1 MYSFWETIPLE
12 TISDGYY
19 PIGREKGHRC
29 ILGTRHDVIEHLR
42 EAGLHPRK
50 GLGQNFLVDESAL
63 QRIIAAANL
72 NKEDFVLEIG
82 AGPGTLTRLLG
93 EQTLRVLAVEID
105 SNMVNILR
113 TVLAEVR
120 NVDIIQGD
128 ILSFSIEK
136 LLDDAGLTAD
146 EPYKVVANLP
156 YYITSAILRHL
167 LEADRKPSC
176 LVVTVQEEV
185 AKRII
190 AKPGKMSLLAVS
202 VQLYGIPE
210 IVTRIPA
217 GAFYPVPKVDS
228 AVLRIN
234 LSDKPTVD
242 VEDVHWFFTVVR
254 AGFSS
259 RRKQL
264 HNVLSGRL
272 SLPGEK
278 VKVALLQSGIEP
290 TRRAQTLTLDEW
302 ARLCRELPDKASPH
316 L

>member
-1 MYSFWETIPLE
+1 M
-12 TISDGYY
+12 
-19 PIGREKGHRC
+19 
-29 ILGTRHDVIEHLR
+29 GTRHDVIEHLR

-105 SNMVNILR
+105 SNMVNMLR

-120 NVDIIQGD
+120 NVDIVQGD
-128 ILSFSIEK
+128 ILSLSIEK

-146 EPYKVVANLP
+146 EQYKVVANLP

-202 VQLYGIPE
+202 VQLYGVPE

-234 LSDKPTVD
+234 LSDGPTVD
-242 VEDVHWFFTVVR
+242 VENVPWFFTVVR

-264 HNVLSGRL
+264 HNVLSHSL
-272 SLPGEK
+272 ALPGDR
-278 VKVALLQSGIEP
+278 VKVALSQSGIEP

-302 ARLCRELPDKASPH
+302 ARLCRELPDKANPH

>member
-1 MYSFWETIPLE
+1 M
-12 TISDGYY
+12 
-19 PIGREKGHRC
+19 
-29 ILGTRHDVIEHLR
+29 GTRHDVIEHLR
-42 EAGLHPRK
+42 DAGLHPRK

-105 SNMVNILR
+105 SNMVNILH
-113 TVLAEVR
+113 TVLAEMR

-128 ILSFSIEK
+128 ILSCSVEK
-136 LLDDAGLTAD
+136 LLDDAGLPAD
-146 EPYKVVANLP
+146 QPYKVVANLP

-202 VQLYGIPE
+202 VQLYGVPE

-234 LSDKPTVD
+234 LSDEPTVD
-242 VEDVHWFFTVVR
+242 VEDVSRFFTVVR

-264 HNVLSGRL
+264 HNVLSRRL
-272 SLPGEK
+272 ALPGEK
-278 VKVALLQSGIEP
+278 VKVALSQCGIEP